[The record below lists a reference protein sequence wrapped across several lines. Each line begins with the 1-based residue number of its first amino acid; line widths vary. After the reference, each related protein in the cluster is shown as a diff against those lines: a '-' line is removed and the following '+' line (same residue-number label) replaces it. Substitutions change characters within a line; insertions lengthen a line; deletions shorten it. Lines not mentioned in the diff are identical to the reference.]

1 MKKAGIFLGVIFI
14 VVAILLCVFGLRIID
29 KEPVETPNSE
39 VVEQTPPV
47 ETPVVDTPVVETPP
61 VVDTPI
67 VDTPIVETPPVEST
81 TVVEKVITKEISSVM
96 TLDESQLGEPIASK
110 EAIARIVNKRI
121 MMVDEHTD
129 STAPKML
136 TYCFDV
142 MTPDN
147 MQLTLFVTNSVYTVY
162 NLGDMLQVNYNIYTN
177 DKGIQFPL
185 VLNVLAVQ

>member
-1 MKKAGIFLGVIFI
+1 MKKAGIFLGIIFI
-14 VVAILLCVFGLRIID
+14 VVAILLCVFGLKMIEKGPEQTEVID
-29 KEPVETPNSE
+29 NNQVVENQPVE
-39 VVEQTPPV
+39 TPPV
-47 ETPVVDTPVVETPP
+47 ETPVIETPPVETPP
-61 VVDTPI
+61 VQTEV
-67 VDTPIVETPPVEST
+67 VENT

-96 TLDESQLGEPIASK
+96 TLDESQLGDPSLTK
-110 EAIARIVNKRI
+110 EAIVRIVNKRI
-121 MMVDEHTD
+121 MMIDEHTD

-142 MTPDN
+142 ITPDN

-162 NLGDMLQVNYNIYTN
+162 NLGDMLQVQYNIYTN

>member
-14 VVAILLCVFGLRIID
+14 VVAILLCVFGLRLID
-29 KEPVETPNSE
+29 KQPEQTPDSE
-39 VVEQTPPV
+39 VVQNEQTSPV
-47 ETPVVDTPVVETPP
+47 ETPVVETPP
-61 VVDTPI
+61 VVDTPP
-67 VDTPIVETPPVEST
+67 VVETPPVENT
-81 TVVEKVITKEISSVM
+81 TVVEKVITKEISAVM
-96 TLDESQLGEPIASK
+96 TLDESQLGEPVASK

-121 MMVDEHTD
+121 MMVDEQTD
-129 STAPKML
+129 STSPKML